1 MRPAKM
7 ALAAVVATALLVTAG
22 CSSNKGSSANSS
34 GEFASG
40 GTFTLLAA
48 DDPGAL
54 NPFQN
59 IQTPGVSMFKYLYS
73 YLLSID
79 SSGKLVPELS
89 TSWTVDGGTV
99 TFKLKTGVTC
109 SDGTPVTA
117 TTIADNFN

>member
-1 MRPAKM
+1 MRPAKV
-7 ALAAVVATALLVTAG
+7 ALAAVMGSALLVTAACG
-22 CSSNKGSSANSS
+22 GASS
-34 GEFASG
+34 GSNSGGFASG

-48 DDPGAL
+48 DDPGSL

-79 SSGKLVPELS
+79 SSGKLVPELA
-89 TSWTVDGGTV
+89 TSWTVAGGTV